1 MLLLKLLT
9 TGLGPHKL
17 RLDLGLVV
25 AIVGLIAT
33 GAFVYSAGTQGHAAL
48 RVELADLNVRQA
60 ESKNE
65 IAELSTALTQVT
77 ARLAALETDPGARQ
91 LPGIPP
97 DVLETGSLT
106 DPQSVETARKSKGG
120 GKKGGS
126 RKAASKETA
135 E

>member
-25 AIVGLIAT
+25 AIVGLIAS
-33 GAFVYSAGTQGHAAL
+33 GAFVYSAGTRGQAAL

-77 ARLAALETDPGARQ
+77 ARLAALETDLATRQ
-91 LPGIPP
+91 LPGIPA
-97 DVLETGSLT
+97 DVLETGSLA
-106 DPQSVETARKSKGG
+106 DPPPIGARPKSK
-120 GKKGGS
+120 
-126 RKAASKETA
+126 RKDRH
-135 E
+135 

>member
-17 RLDLGLVV
+17 RLDLGLVL
-25 AIVGLIAT
+25 AIVGLIAS
-33 GAFVYSAGTQGHAAL
+33 GAFGYSAGTRGQAAL

-77 ARLAALETDPGARQ
+77 ARVAALEQEAAARQ
-91 LPGIPP
+91 LPGIPI
-97 DVLETGSLT
+97 DVLETGSLA
-106 DPQSVETARKSKGG
+106 DAPSVAKPVQ
-120 GKKGGS
+120 
-126 RKAASKETA
+126 KAKRRAL
-135 E
+135 

>member
-33 GAFVYSAGTQGHAAL
+33 GAFVYSAGTRGQAAL

-60 ESKNE
+60 DSKNE
-65 IAELSTALTQVT
+65 IAELSSALAQVT
-77 ARLAALETDPGARQ
+77 ARLAALETDLAARQ
-91 LPGIPP
+91 LPGIPA
-97 DVLETGSLT
+97 DVLETGSLA
-106 DPQSVETARKSKGG
+106 DLPPLGARSKSK
-120 GKKGGS
+120 
-126 RKAASKETA
+126 RKDRN
-135 E
+135 